1 MGVPP
6 AGRGSDVPVG
16 RLLPAGGLV
25 HQEEEQDG
33 PGRKRR
39 EGEGG
44 QDMGQGQATEQRL
57 HLPLQ

>member
-25 HQEEEQDG
+25 HQEEEQAG
-33 PGRKRR
+33 PGSQRR
-39 EGEGG
+39 EEQGS
-44 QDMGQGQATEQRL
+44 QNVGQGQATEQRL
-57 HLPLQ
+57 HLLIQ